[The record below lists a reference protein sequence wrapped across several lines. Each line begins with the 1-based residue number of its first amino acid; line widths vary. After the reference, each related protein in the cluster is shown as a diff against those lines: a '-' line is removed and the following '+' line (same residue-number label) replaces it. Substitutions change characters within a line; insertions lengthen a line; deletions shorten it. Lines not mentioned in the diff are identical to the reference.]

1 MANRRVYYAT
11 YRVGIGPNGD
21 PTLASVQGLQ
31 SVTMNTSFNLEQ
43 VFEIGQQALYENI
56 EGIPAVECSM
66 EKVLDGACPIYLL
79 ATQDA
84 ADADGAG
91 LGNRAAT
98 QCMVGMEIYGD
109 TVASVAYGGAAAVS
123 AVQMSGM
130 YVSSVSY
137 SVSVDGN
144 ATESVSLVCSDKSWH
159 GGTYFTF
166 TDNPF
171 LTNADSPLAIGGSGG
186 VNRRENILLGA
197 TGSVFPS
204 QLPGVV
210 ADAAGSGRV
219 LLTGGEYG
227 AHLQNVSISTD
238 MGREE
243 LFELG
248 RRGPYFR
255 FVNFPVE
262 VTSEFTMTSSS
273 GDMINATEDVTAG
286 TCEAAANLVDSVII
300 LKMCEGLVVD
310 CGTKNKLSSANIT
323 GGDATGGNQE
333 ITYSY
338 SNFNDFSVYH
348 PMDPQAGNA
357 SFVYS
362 GG

>member
-11 YRVGIGPNGD
+11 YRVGIAPYGD

-31 SVTMNTSFNLEQ
+31 SVTMNTTFNLEQ
-43 VFEIGQQALYENI
+43 AFEIGQQALYENI
-56 EGIPAVECSM
+56 EGIPAIECSM

-84 ADADGAG
+84 TDTGGAG
-91 LGNRAAT
+91 LGNRSSAR
-98 QCMVGMEIYGD
+98 CMVGMEIYAD
-109 TVASVAYGGAAAVS
+109 TVSSVGYGGATAIS

-137 SVSVDGN
+137 TVPVDGN
-144 ATESVSLVCSDKSWH
+144 ATESVTLVGNDKSWH
-159 GGTYFTF
+159 NGDWFTF

-171 LTNADSPLAIGGSGG
+171 STNTDSPIAITGSGG

-197 TGSVFPS
+197 TGSVFPT
-204 QLPGVV
+204 QLPGVT
-210 ADAAGSGRV
+210 DGGGGSGHI
-219 LLTGGEYG
+219 LLVGDEWG
-227 AHLQNVSISTD
+227 AHLQNVSVSTD

-248 RRGPYFR
+248 RRGPYYR

-262 VTSEFTMTSSS
+262 VTTEYTMTSSS
-273 GDMINATEDVTAG
+273 GDMINAVEDVTAG
-286 TCEAAANLVDSVII
+286 SCDATANLVDSVII

-338 SNFNDFSVYH
+338 TNFNDFAVYH
-348 PMDPQAGNA
+348 PQDPQAGNA